1 MQSIKNK
8 IVKEKLGIE
17 SEICKLG
24 EGGGGEGRGVK
35 QGLCEGLVKYILDE
49 DRLLRKV
56 WGLFGGF
63 W

>member
-24 EGGGGEGRGVK
+24 EGGGGREGWSNSVFVK
-35 QGLCEGLVKYILDE
+35 D
-49 DRLLRKV
+49 
-56 WGLFGGF
+56 W
-63 W
+63 

>member
-24 EGGGGEGRGVK
+24 EGGGGEGRVVK
-35 QGLCEGLVKYILDE
+35 QCLCEGLVKYILDE
-49 DRLLRKV
+49 GVGTIWRVLV
-56 WGLFGGF
+56 IIWST
-63 W
+63 